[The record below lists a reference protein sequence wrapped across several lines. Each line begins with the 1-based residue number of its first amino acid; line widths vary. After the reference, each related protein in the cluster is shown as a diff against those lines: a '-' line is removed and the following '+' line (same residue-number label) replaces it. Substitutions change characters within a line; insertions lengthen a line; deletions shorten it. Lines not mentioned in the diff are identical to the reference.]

1 MLSSPAAPCPQLA
14 ARLGPCPVA
23 TLVTTTTARGFST
36 TCHPRVPVVRV
47 PLLWGLAT
55 ECSSPHPQG
64 TAAPHQA
71 SSLGLDSCFNHT
83 RLAGLPPGAPLPAR
97 VFHPTCPSSLP
108 RACPSG
114 AGHGAT
120 HRITGHS
127 RRGFCLSNTLLS
139 SEPSLHPPPRPRV
152 LAEGCSN
159 WPLSPD
165 QQTLLHRGRG
175 PAPQE
180 SECWARL
187 WSGLPPRSS
196 SPGQ

>member
-1 MLSSPAAPCPQLA
+1 MASAPPVTHVSLWCGSHCSGALPPSAPRLTLRAQLLLTRPPPWDSTPA
-14 ARLGPCPVA
+14 
-23 TLVTTTTARGFST
+23 ST
-36 TCHPRVPVVRV
+36 THAWLGCH
-47 PLLWGLAT
+47 L
-55 ECSSPHPQG
+55 E
-64 TAAPHQA
+64 
-71 SSLGLDSCFNHT
+71 
-83 RLAGLPPGAPLPAR
+83 LPFQHG

-127 RRGFCLSNTLLS
+127 RRGVCSSNTFLS

-165 QQTLLHRGRG
+165 LQTLLHRGRG

-180 SECWARL
+180 SECWARQCGVVCHRGHPL
-187 WSGLPPRSS
+187 RGSRVGHGLASEGCPE
-196 SPGQ
+196 Q